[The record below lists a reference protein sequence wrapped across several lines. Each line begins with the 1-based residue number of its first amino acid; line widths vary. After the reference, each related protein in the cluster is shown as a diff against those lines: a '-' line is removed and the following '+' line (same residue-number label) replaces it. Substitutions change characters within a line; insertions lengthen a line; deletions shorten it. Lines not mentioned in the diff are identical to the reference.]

1 METGYLS
8 GKIRV
13 AASQNVRE
21 KEYWLDKLAG
31 EWIRGTFPVDHPEA
45 GDQYRPQVEDFELSP
60 DISSG
65 LFERCKD
72 SDHVLHIY
80 LTAAL
85 ILLVDKYTFS
95 DLKDYVVAAPIY
107 KQAIE
112 GEFIN
117 TLLPLR
123 NRVAERMTF
132 KELLVQVKETVSEAV
147 THQNYPVA
155 LLAEHDVALCDI
167 AVLVE
172 NIHDPQYLQPYR
184 LNTVFSFSRRD
195 KGLKG
200 RVSYNGCLYEETTIG
215 RLVAHFQRILS
226 TVLANL
232 DITMIDLEVLTDQEK
247 TRLLEEFND
256 TQRDFPTEQTI
267 HGLFEGQVP
276 RTPDHLAVVA
286 RDNHLSYGLLNE
298 RADRLAAWLH
308 QKGVKIETV
317 VGIMAERCPELLTG
331 ILGIMKAGAAYLPIA
346 PDYPPRRTAFILADS
361 EAQLVLTR
369 QSLMDNADSERHQDG
384 DLPKTGSRPEDLAYV
399 LYTSGSTGKPK
410 GVMVAHRSVVNILT
424 ALQRAYPFGPSDAYL
439 LKTSVVF
446 DVSVAELFGWYPGGG
461 RLTILEQGAEK
472 DPFKILDAI
481 HRFGVTHINFV
492 PSMFHVFSRVLDRQ
506 QAHKLSGLKYIFL
519 AGEALLPQLVRQF
532 REISAEIVLENLYGP
547 TEGTVY
553 ASKYALWDWDG
564 LSSIPIG
571 RPLQNVKLY
580 ILDQHDQMQPIGVP
594 GELCIAGAGVAR
606 AYLNQP
612 ESTADKFVNV
622 AAKAREGARSPK
634 NEILIPKSQILY
646 KTGDLA
652 RWLPDGNIDF
662 LGRID
667 HQVKIRGFRV
677 ELGEI
682 ENQLLN
688 HPQVKQ
694 ARVIARE
701 SDGGAREDQY
711 LCAYVVPEEKISG
724 SELREFLTAD
734 LPDYMIPGHFVIL
747 QELPLTSGGKLDI
760 QSLPEPEIGGHRE
773 NYLAPR
779 NEIEKRLARIWS
791 EILRVKEEMIGI
803 DDHFFELGGHSLRA
817 TTLVYRI
824 YKEIGANI
832 EIGDVFS
839 HPTIRG
845 LAPLIQESESLGYE
859 EIGSVEKREYY
870 GLSFAQRR
878 LWVLS
883 QFEKDSTAY
892 NMPMAVMVSGRLDA
906 ERFARAAQAVAD
918 RHESLR
924 TVFILVDGEPFQRVI
939 DDRTVKLEQPNLR
952 SYDDE
957 GEKERAARD
966 SYLEVANGAFDLER
980 GPLFRLRLVRL
991 AESDYLLVFNIHHI
1005 VSDGWS
1011 QGIIYNEM
1019 ITLYNTFLKGRQN
1032 PLIPL
1037 KLQYKDYTRWHN
1049 ALIDRDGFSQ
1059 ARQYWLEKFKDR
1071 PNGVE
1076 LPLDHPRKPIQTFNG
1091 GRVPFTID
1099 RPEVLRLR
1107 DLGLQEDAT
1116 LFMSLL
1122 TLLNIFLFKYSGQR
1136 DIIIGSP
1143 IAGRQRSELHHM
1155 VGFLVNTLIYRNEL
1169 NPDHSFMEL
1178 LRELK
1183 QEALTSY
1190 NHQEY
1195 PFDLL
1200 VEQLGLDRIL
1210 SQSPLFNVMLAH
1222 NNADTEDRELAMA
1235 GVTISAYPYLDDFN
1249 MSKFDLIF
1257 FMDEFGDQVKV
1268 RIEYNSDL
1276 FERSSIDR
1284 MAGNFLKLVENV
1296 LADREAPIAGLNMI
1310 ADEEY
1315 ERIVKQF
1322 NDTAYPFAETAIQQL
1337 FEDRVEK
1344 AADGT
1349 AVVYNEHQVSYAEL
1363 NRAINRF
1370 SHYLKEA
1377 YRVKPNDIIGVS
1389 MDRSIE
1395 MVIVLWG
1402 IIKAGAAYLAVD
1414 PTYPRDRVLHVL
1426 ADSQSAILVID
1437 EMRPELFGGYQGD
1450 IVNVHIQQEHIGGK
1464 PAGNPG
1470 IVNNPA
1476 DILYVNYTSGSTGVP
1491 NGAMLSHDCLTNL
1504 IKWQNEITSIDCSR
1518 HCLQF
1523 TSINF
1528 CVSFQEIMGTL
1539 TAGGQLYL
1547 IGDIERQNIDYLMD
1561 FLCKYTIEILFLP
1574 FSYLNFL
1581 FNESSRWHQTFHHSL
1596 RHIITAGE
1604 QLKITAGLKRFLD
1617 LNPKLKL
1624 HNHYGSTEM
1633 HVVTSYTLDA
1643 SSADQTPIPPA
1654 GKPISNVKIYIL
1666 DEHFKPVPMGVWGE
1680 LFVAGKTEILGYI
1693 RNPGLTDQKLVRCR
1707 EVTGEDKK
1715 LYRSGDV
1722 GRWMPDGNIELRGR
1736 KDFQVKIRGFR
1747 IEPGEVESKLLSI
1760 ESVRECV
1767 VVVKEDDND
1776 QKYLAAYVILD
1787 NIDVS
1792 EVRKMIGKDLPQ
1804 YMVPKM
1810 VVLDHLPLM
1819 PNGKVDRSQLPEP
1832 QLDAEGDY
1840 VLPRDEVEEKLAEI
1854 WRQLLNVQTVGI
1866 NDDFFD
1872 IGGHSLLVQKLIN
1885 AIHKEFKVKVSFQD
1899 IFQQPTIEEMAEL
1912 IQKSEEIYAVE
1923 IEKQPEQPY
1932 YEASYTQSRL
1942 WIINK
1947 MNPGDPGF
1955 HLSGSFSLNE
1965 EVDEHVI
1972 RQVFEKLM
1980 QRHESLRTHFEEIDG
1995 RPVQIVRPDGHLD
2008 LKLID
2013 ISQLP
2018 APEKAEKRVEV
2029 FRQETSASFDL
2040 SHPPL
2045 FRVRLIKAGEE
2056 AFDLLLIMHHIITDG
2071 WSLDILKNEFRLL
2084 YESLKGGKGFE
2095 DRPLDIQYRDYAA
2108 WHNRLIAD
2116 EERMGAAKAFW
2127 KSQGSDFPV
2136 LSLPFDGHKT
2146 KLTAKS
2152 SAAFRTALPEKT
2164 MAGLKSLAR
2173 QYKASMFMI
2182 LLAGFNVML
2191 SYISGQ
2197 DDIVVCAP
2205 GAARQHEDLK
2215 GIVGYFVNT
2224 LVIRNQ
2230 LKASEIFI
2238 EFLNRVQQS
2247 TMAVLEYQSVPLE
2260 LIYSELKIKYP
2271 ELSVFFNMSTFGNTN
2286 QERLTNLESFHV
2298 DRVQN
2303 AKFELVC
2310 YLTEFQNS
2318 VEISTHYYTELF
2330 KPATIERIT
2339 AMYLKV
2345 LEHIADDP
2353 QQKVGSLLELKKK
2366 RKITLNPEPG
2376 VTDHDYREI

>member
-1 METGYLS
+1 METGHLS

-21 KEYWLDKLAG
+21 KEYWLGKLAG
-31 EWIRGTFPVDHPEA
+31 EWNRGTFPVDHPEA
-45 GDQYRPQVEDFELSP
+45 GDQYHPQVEDFELSRE
-60 DISSG
+60 ISSR
-65 LFERCKD
+65 LIERCKG

-95 DLKDYVVAAPIY
+95 DVGDFVIAAPIY
-107 KQAIE
+107 KQEIE

-123 NRVAERMTF
+123 NRVKERMTF
-132 KELLVQVKETVSEAV
+132 KELLVQVKETVSDAV

-155 LLAEHDVALCDI
+155 LMAERDVPLCDI

-195 KGLKG
+195 GGLKG
-200 RVSYNGCLYEETTIG
+200 RVTYNGCLYEETTIG
-215 RLVAHFQRILS
+215 RMVAHFQRILS
-226 TVLANL
+226 KVLANL
-232 DITMIDLEVLTDQEK
+232 DINVTDLDVLTDEEK
-247 TRLLEEFND
+247 RRLLEEFND
-256 TQRDFPTEQTI
+256 TERDLPGEQTI
-267 HGLFEGQVP
+267 HGLFEEQVP
-276 RTPDHLAVVA
+276 KTPDHLAVVA
-286 RDNHLSYGLLNE
+286 RDSHLSYGFLNE
-298 RADRLAAWLH
+298 RADQLAALLH
-308 QKGVKIETV
+308 QKGAKVETV

-346 PDYPPRRTAFILADS
+346 PDYPPNRTAFILADS

-369 QSLMDNADSERHQDG
+369 QPLAYVPANKYEVVNIDNAGWDRPDNGHF
-384 DLPKTGSRPEDLAYV
+384 PKTDHRPGDLAYV

-410 GVMVAHRSVVNILT
+410 GVMVEHRSVVNILT
-424 ALQRAYPFGPSDAYL
+424 ALQREYPLGPSDAYL

-506 QAHKLSGLKYIFL
+506 NAYKLSGLKYIFL
-519 AGEALLPQLVRQF
+519 AGEVLLPQLVRQF
-532 REISAEIVLENLYGP
+532 WEISPEIVLENLYGP

-553 ASKYALWDWDG
+553 ASKYSLSDWDG
-564 LSSIPIG
+564 RSSIPIG
-571 RPLQNVKLY
+571 RPLQNVRLY
-580 ILDQHDQMQPIGVP
+580 ILDQHNQMQPIGVP
-594 GELCIAGAGVAR
+594 GELCIGGGGVAR
-606 AYLNQP
+606 GYLKRK
-612 ESTADKFVNV
+612 ELTAEKFVDNPFV
-622 AAKAREGARSPK
+622 PSARMYR
-634 NEILIPKSQILY
+634 
-646 KTGDLA
+646 TGDLA
-652 RWLPDGNIDF
+652 RWLADGNIDF

-667 HQVKIRGFRV
+667 YQIKIRGFRV

-688 HPQVKQ
+688 HPEVKQ

-711 LCAYVVPEEKISG
+711 LCAYVVPEDKISG

-734 LPDYMIPGHFVIL
+734 LPDYMIPSHFVIL
-747 QELPLTSGGKLDI
+747 SELPLTSSGKVDI
-760 QSLPEPEIGGHRE
+760 QSLPEPGIGGHRE
-773 NYLAPR
+773 NYVAPR
-779 NEIEKRLARIWS
+779 DEIEERLARIWS

-817 TTLVYRI
+817 TTLVYRL
-824 YKEIGANI
+824 YKEIGVNI

-845 LAPLIQESESLGYE
+845 LAPLIQESESLKYE

-892 NMPMAVMVSGRLDA
+892 NMPLAVMVSGELDT
-906 ERFARAAQAVAD
+906 ETFARAAQAAAD

-939 DDRTVKLEQPNLR
+939 DDFTVKLEQPDLR
-952 SYDDE
+952 SYDDK
-957 GEKERAARD
+957 GEKERTARD

-991 AESDYLLVFNIHHI
+991 AEADYLLVFNIHHI

-1019 ITLYNTFLKGRQN
+1019 ITLYNTFLQGRQN

-1049 ALIDRDGFSQ
+1049 SLIHRDGFSQ

-1071 PNGVE
+1071 PNGIE

-1107 DLGLQEDAT
+1107 DLGLGEDAT

-1169 NPDHSFMEL
+1169 NPHHSFREL
-1178 LRELK
+1178 LRQLK
-1183 QEALTSY
+1183 QEALASY

-1200 VEQLGLDRIL
+1200 VEQLGLDRVL

-1222 NNADTEDRELAMA
+1222 NNADTEDRELAME
-1235 GVTISAYPYLDDFN
+1235 GVTISGYPYRDDFN

-1257 FMDEFGDQVKV
+1257 FMDEAGDQVQV

-1284 MAGNFLKLVENV
+1284 MSGNFLKLVESV
-1296 LADREAPIAGLNMI
+1296 LADREVPIAGLNMI

-1322 NDTAYPFAETAIQQL
+1322 NDTAYPFAQTFIQQL

-1370 SHYLKEA
+1370 SHYLKEE

-1395 MVIVLWG
+1395 MIVVLWG

-1437 EMRPELFGGYQGD
+1437 QMRPELFGGYEGD
-1450 IVNVHIQQEHIGGK
+1450 IVDVCRQREYINDK

-1470 IVNNPA
+1470 NVNQPA

-1504 IKWQNEITSIDCSR
+1504 IQWQNESTAIDCSL

-1528 CVSFQEIMGTL
+1528 CVSFQEIMGSL

-1581 FNESSRWHQTFHHSL
+1581 FNESSRWHQTFRHSL
-1596 RHIITAGE
+1596 KHIITAGE

-1643 SSADQTPIPPA
+1643 SSAAQTPIPPA
-1654 GKPISNVKIYIL
+1654 GKPISNVRIYIL

-1693 RNPGLTDQKLVRCR
+1693 RNPGLTDQKLVTCR

-1767 VVVKEDDND
+1767 VVVKEDDSD
-1776 QKYLAAYVILD
+1776 QKYLVAYVVLD
-1787 NIDVS
+1787 NMDVS

-1840 VLPRDEVEEKLAEI
+1840 VLPRNEVEEKLAEI
-1854 WRQLLNVQTVGI
+1854 WRQLLNVQKVGI

-1923 IEKQPEQPY
+1923 IEKQPEQPF
-1932 YEASYTQSRL
+1932 YEASYAQSRL

-1947 MNPGDPGF
+1947 MNPGDPRF
-1955 HLSGSFSLNE
+1955 HLSGSLSLNE

-1972 RQVFEKLM
+1972 REVFEKLM
-1980 QRHESLRTHFEEIDG
+1980 QRHESLRTHFQEIDG

-2013 ISQLP
+2013 ISQVSG
-2018 APEKAEKRVEV
+2018 PEKVKNRVRV
-2029 FRQETSASFDL
+2029 FRQDTSASFDL

-2045 FRVRLIKAGEE
+2045 FRVRLIKVGEE
-2056 AFDLLLIMHHIITDG
+2056 EFDLLLVMHHIITDG

-2095 DRPLDIQYRDYAA
+2095 GKPLDIQYRDYAA

-2127 KSQGSDFPV
+2127 KSQGADFPV
-2136 LSLPFDGHKT
+2136 LNLPFDGHKT
-2146 KLTAKS
+2146 KLTARS

-2197 DDIVVCAP
+2197 DDIVVGAP

-2224 LVIRNQ
+2224 LVIRNR
-2230 LKASEIFI
+2230 LNPGETFV
-2238 EFLNRVQQS
+2238 EFLNRVQKS

-2330 KPATIERIT
+2330 KPATVERLT
-2339 AMYLKV
+2339 EMYLKV
-2345 LEHIADDP
+2345 LENIARDP
-2353 QQKVGSLLELKKK
+2353 QQKLGSLLELKKK

-2376 VTDHDYREI
+2376 SNRS